1 MLIKIKTSLTEYNY
15 SNVEHVTNI
24 IGNID
29 DNIITYIDDAVAVTI
44 LKYDDYIILKR
55 ATNDYIIELNFKT
68 LSGGITL
75 LESNKTLPLEIKL
88 EYSKIA
94 DNKINIKYILNTNPN
109 IMHFKLE
116 YEVDYES

>member
-1 MLIKIKTSLTEYNY
+1 VLIKIKTSLTEYNY